1 MLVPVT
7 CPNCKRA
14 RDLSFFSRVELFFA
28 ANDVADEKKV
38 AVFLSLIGSKTYSL
52 LRNLVSPTR
61 PQEKLYK
68 DLVEVL
74 KAHYEPKHI
83 VIAER
88 FHFHRR
94 AQAGGESISEYL
106 AELRRLSTHCEF
118 GAYLKEA
125 LRDRLVCGLRSESI
139 QKKLLTVADLS
150 LAEAQKLSLR
160 MEAAEKSAKSLKN
173 HGACSEQS
181 INESVLSMW
190 QNKSRPERVSFQRR

>member
-1 MLVPVT
+1 MHVLISV
-7 CPNCKRA
+7 
-14 RDLSFFSRVELFFA
+14 

-74 KAHYEPKHI
+74 KDHYEPKHI

-118 GAYLKEA
+118 GAYLEEA

-150 LAEAQKLSLR
+150 LVKAQEVSLG
-160 MEAAEKSAKSLKN
+160 MEAAEKSAKLLKTMEPAVN
-173 HGACSEQS
+173 KVA